1 MSEPPITTSDGGP
14 AQPVPPPP
22 ETSEEPP
29 QKKGGLSFLIELP
42 LLVLLAFVLA
52 ILLKTFLV
60 QAFYIPST
68 SMVPTLE
75 VNDRILVNKVVFNVR
90 DPARGEVVV
99 FHEEGVGPEGISG
112 TLHDLAAGLGIV
124 PPAQKDFVKRII
136 GLPGE
141 TVEVRDGVVFID
153 GAELPEATR
162 DEGGYLQARSH
173 DDFGPTEI
181 PEGEYFLMGDN
192 RPNSADSRSSL
203 GTVEFEELVGRAFVV
218 IWPPGRVGTLPIYDT
233 PLRQS
238 ARTEAVAGWEPPAVP
253 SVAAPVP
260 TTPRLPSLTRASSGS
275 LEHHPPE

>member
-1 MSEPPITTSDGGP
+1 MSEPPITTSDSGS
-14 AQPVPPPP
+14 AHPVPPPP
-22 ETSEEPP
+22 TSSEEPP
-29 QKKGGLSFLIELP
+29 AKKGGLPFLIELP

-75 VNDRILVNKVVFNVR
+75 VNDRILVNKVVYNLR
-90 DPARGEVVV
+90 DPVRGEVVV

-173 DDFGPTEI
+173 DDFGPMDV

-203 GTVEFEELVGRAFVV
+203 GTVAFEELVGRAFVV
-218 IWPPGRVGTLPIYDT
+218 IWPPGRIGTLPISDA
-233 PLRQS
+233 PLRES
-238 ARTEAVAGWEPPAVP
+238 AEPDP
-253 SVAAPVP
+253 VAAVTSRAPPPV
-260 TTPRLPSLTRASSGS
+260 TASAEAEASASS
-275 LEHHPPE
+275 LAA

>member
-14 AQPVPPPP
+14 AEPVPPPP
-22 ETSEEPP
+22 EASEEPP
-29 QKKGGLSFLIELP
+29 PKKGGLSFLIELP

-90 DPARGEVVV
+90 DPVRGEVVV
-99 FHEEGVGPEGISG
+99 FHEEGVGPEGVSG

-162 DEGGYLQARSH
+162 DEGGYLQARSR
-173 DDFGPTEI
+173 DDFGPMEV

-203 GTVEFEELVGRAFVV
+203 GTVKFEELVGRAFVV
-218 IWPPGRVGTLPIYDT
+218 IWPPGRVGTLPIHDA
-233 PLRQS
+233 PLRESSQPDAVGSSRPQS
-238 ARTEAVAGWEPPAVP
+238 PPP
-253 SVAAPVP
+253 LAAPVP
-260 TTPRLPSLTRASSGS
+260 AIPRLSSLTRASNTS
-275 LEHHPPE
+275 PD

>member
-1 MSEPPITTSDGGP
+1 M
-14 AQPVPPPP
+14 
-22 ETSEEPP
+22 
-29 QKKGGLSFLIELP
+29 SFLIELP

-75 VNDRILVNKVVFNVR
+75 VNDRILVNKVVFKMR
-90 DPARGEVVV
+90 DPMRGEVVV
-99 FHEEGVGPEGISG
+99 FHEEGVGPEGVSG

-153 GAELPEATR
+153 GAELPEATV

-173 DDFGPTEI
+173 DDFGPTEV

-203 GTVEFEELVGRAFVV
+203 GTVEFKELVGRAFVV
-218 IWPPGRVGTLPIYDT
+218 IWPPGRVGTLSIYDT
-233 PLRQS
+233 PLRES
-238 ARTEAVAGWEPPAVP
+238 SRTDAVAGSEPPATP
-253 SVAAPVP
+253 SAAAPVP
-260 TTPRLPSLTRASSGS
+260 ITPRLSSLTRASSGS
-275 LEHHPPE
+275 AD

>member
-14 AQPVPPPP
+14 AEPVPPPP
-22 ETSEEPP
+22 EASEEPP
-29 QKKGGLSFLIELP
+29 PKKGGLSFLIELP

-99 FHEEGVGPEGISG
+99 FHEEGVGPEGVSG

-162 DEGGYLQARSH
+162 DEGGYLQARSR
-173 DDFGPTEI
+173 DDFGPMEV

-203 GTVEFEELVGRAFVV
+203 GTVKFEELVGRAFVV
-218 IWPPGRVGTLPIYDT
+218 IWPPGRVGTLPIHDA
-233 PLRQS
+233 PLRESSQPDAVGSSRPQS
-238 ARTEAVAGWEPPAVP
+238 PPP
-253 SVAAPVP
+253 LAAPVP
-260 TTPRLPSLTRASSGS
+260 AIPRLSSLTRASNTS
-275 LEHHPPE
+275 PD

>member
-1 MSEPPITTSDGGP
+1 MSEPPITTSDSGP

-22 ETSEEPP
+22 AAPNEEPAP
-29 QKKGGLSFLIELP
+29 KKRGLPFLVELP

-75 VNDRILVNKVVFNVR
+75 VNDRILVNKVVYSLR
-90 DPARGEVVV
+90 DPVRGEVVV

-141 TVEVRDGVVFID
+141 TVEVRDGVVFIN
-153 GAELPEATR
+153 GAELPESTVA
-162 DEGGYLQARSH
+162 EGGYLQERSR
-173 DDFGPTEI
+173 DNFGPAEV
-181 PEGEYFLMGDN
+181 PDGEYFLMGDN

-203 GTVEFEELVGRAFVV
+203 GTIAFEELVGRAFVV
-218 IWPPGRVGTLPIYDT
+218 IWPPGRLGTLPIFDT
-233 PLRQS
+233 PLRESAETDPVAAGSPPATPLDARS
-238 ARTEAVAGWEPPAVP
+238 ARGVVRP
-253 SVAAPVP
+253 VAA
-260 TTPRLPSLTRASSGS
+260 G
-275 LEHHPPE
+275 